1 MAAACT
7 TGVAGTPSPA
17 AIPATLPVPRG
28 VAASAAS
35 QGVDAGLAFV
45 SFRSPLVP
53 AEAALDYDLRLLDAG
68 FINTGAAV
76 GWTGYVSKALAV
88 EVQVGQQGPPTTII
102 VRFNRDDPRIPPGLL
117 KKMDAQRPRVGADMP
132 DPPHATLGPGASPG
146 VTPNG
151 NGNGAGGANGNA
163 GGNRASGGTG
173 AGGGT
178 GANGNGNVNGNGASG
193 GTGSGNAGGNGGSN
207 RATPSP
213 GPSTAGTP

>member
-1 MAAACT
+1 M
-7 TGVAGTPSPA
+7 
-17 AIPATLPVPRG
+17 LPVPRG
-28 VAASAAS
+28 VAASATS
-35 QGVDAGLAFV
+35 EGVDAGLAFV

-68 FINTGAAV
+68 FINTGAAA
-76 GWTGYVSKALAV
+76 GWTCYVSKALAI

-102 VRFNRDDPRIPPGLL
+102 VRFNREDPRIPPGLL
-117 KKMDAQRPRVGADMP
+117 KNLDVQRPRVGADRP
-132 DPPHATLGPGASPG
+132 GPPHATLGPGASPG

-151 NGNGAGGANGNA
+151 NGNGVGGANGNA
-163 GGNRASGGTG
+163 GGNGASGGTG

-178 GANGNGNVNGNGASG
+178 GANGNGNGN
-193 GTGSGNAGGNGGSN
+193 GNAGGNGGSN